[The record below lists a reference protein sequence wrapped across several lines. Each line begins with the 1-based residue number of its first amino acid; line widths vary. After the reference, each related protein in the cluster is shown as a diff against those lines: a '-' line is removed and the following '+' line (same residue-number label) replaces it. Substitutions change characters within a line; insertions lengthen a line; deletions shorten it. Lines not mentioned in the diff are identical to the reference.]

1 VPQPAAFFAAS
12 ALESVGYLDE
22 QWQMIMDYELCIR
35 LGMRF
40 PAVCIPEA
48 LAQFRIHAA
57 SKTRS
62 SGEATM
68 RELMHFAATF
78 FAEPPAMPDI
88 RAIRRVTLSRIHYER
103 SLVYAGRERRLTYR
117 ALRALRASVML
128 APSFAL
134 RRPRQTAYLI
144 KELLRGYISR

>member
-1 VPQPAAFFAAS
+1 
-12 ALESVGYLDE
+12 
-22 QWQMIMDYELCIR
+22 MDYELCIR

-40 PAVCIPEA
+40 PATCIPEA
-48 LAQFRIHAA
+48 LARFRIHAA

-78 FAEPPAMPDI
+78 FAEPPPMPDI
-88 RAIRRVTLSRIHYER
+88 RVIRRMTLSRIYYER
-103 SLVYAGRERRLTYR
+103 SLMYAGRGRMLAYR
-117 ALRALRASVML
+117 ALRALRSSVML
-128 APSFAL
+128 DPSFAL